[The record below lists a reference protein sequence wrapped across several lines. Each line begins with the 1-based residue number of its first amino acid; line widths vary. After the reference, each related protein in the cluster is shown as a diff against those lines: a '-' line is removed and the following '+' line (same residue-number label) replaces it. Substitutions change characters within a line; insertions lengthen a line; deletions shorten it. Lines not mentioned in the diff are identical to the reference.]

1 MACIIWTGTSEPADL
16 ISKLFANEEIEA
28 KENKW
33 IWSVKNKY
41 YSCKVDVHIL
51 TGQLESSLCSEISNI
66 GAAIWCTT
74 QAKKEDIELLTKW
87 KKEFNLDHVDV
98 QLIVVDNFESDETR
112 SLINQ
117 WAIKEGVEIIDF
129 SEDEED
135 ENSSENRED
144 QVHIFAS
151 DSQKRIVEA
160 LQTVMWTELIEN
172 IGEADS
178 GATTEK
184 DVEDFEKLFANLVN
198 FKDTASGLPDEE
210 RRKFAEKVA
219 MSFYSALGDDDDS
232 D

>member
-1 MACIIWTGTSEPADL
+1 MACIIWSEVNEHNDL
-16 ISKLFANEEIEA
+16 IKKLFGNEDLEA

-33 IWSVKNKY
+33 IWSIENKY
-41 YSCKVDVHIL
+41 YSCKVDVHVL
-51 TGQLESSLCSEISNI
+51 NRLQSFKCSEISNI
-66 GAAIWCTT
+66 GASIWCTT
-74 QAKKEDIELLTKW
+74 EAKKDDIEILNKW
-87 KKEFNLDHVDV
+87 KKDFNLDHVDV
-98 QLIVVDNFESDETR
+98 QLIVIDNFDSEESK
-112 SLINQ
+112 SAINQ

-129 SEDEED
+129 SEDEDNESTD
-135 ENSSENRED
+135 RENI
-144 QVHIFAS
+144 QIFAS

-184 DVEDFEKLFANLVN
+184 DMEDFEKLFANLVN
-198 FKDTASGLPDEE
+198 FKETASGLPDDE

-219 MSFYSALGDDDDS
+219 MSFYSALGDDDDDS

>member
-1 MACIIWTGTSEPADL
+1 MLKFFLS
-16 ISKLFANEEIEA
+16 
-28 KENKW
+28 ENKW

-41 YSCKVDVHIL
+41 YSCKVDIHIL
-51 TGQLESSLCSEISNI
+51 TGQLESSKCSEISNI

-74 QAKKEDIELLTKW
+74 QAKKEDVELLTKW

-129 SEDEED
+129 SEDEE
-135 ENSSENRED
+135 ENSSENREE

-160 LQTVMWTELIEN
+160 LQV
-172 IGEADS
+172 
-178 GATTEK
+178 
-184 DVEDFEKLFANLVN
+184 
-198 FKDTASGLPDEE
+198 
-210 RRKFAEKVA
+210 
-219 MSFYSALGDDDDS
+219 
-232 D
+232 